1 MADSSTKRAKGIKK
15 KQLLLAGGIGGIIVV
30 IALGASALLQT
41 PKKKPNEIAK
51 PETKTLQVTTNDGE
65 RAEWRMQAGTELSG
79 FGTELQKLRN
89 DMQGLKDENKRLQD
103 QMEKDKEKPQS
114 TGLNPPTG
122 PVAPPVMPPGLSG
135 NQAGSMFSQ
144 VGTGGSVPPPPTRP
158 DGSSAQPGMGKKG
171 GMAGLS
177 SGTMDNGSRIRSVS
191 VTDEVTS
198 EATTKEA
205 KAAGLGPQ
213 TNSAQKFGRDARQKA
228 GSASLSGNDGKER
241 FADDDPLSINRA
253 GGRTADT
260 YLPTGTSIRVVM
272 LNGLDAPTGGQS
284 QQNPMP
290 VNLLVDAPAQLPNG
304 VKANLKGCFITG
316 NGHGDLSAERAYI
329 RLDRLSCID
338 EDGGAIDVAIRGY
351 VSGEDGKTGVRGKVI
366 SKTGQVLANA
376 ILVGTLGGFG
386 EGLRQ
391 SATQTNNMGALGQTT
406 QIQNPWTYGMGS
418 GVGKAMDRVAQYYI
432 KLAEKLFPVIEVD
445 GGRTVDVVLTR
456 GVSIERQ

>member
-1 MADSSTKRAKGIKK
+1 MADTSTKRAKGIKK
-15 KQLLLAGGIGGIIVV
+15 KQLLLLSGIGAGVLVV
-30 IALGASALLQT
+30 ALLASAIMQK
-41 PKKKPNEIAK
+41 PAKKSTDIVK

-65 RAEWRMQAGTELSG
+65 RAEWRVQAGTELSG
-79 FGTELQKLRN
+79 FSKELQQIRN
-89 DMQGLKDENKRLQD
+89 DLTGLKEENKQLKD
-103 QMEKDKEKPQS
+103 QLEKEKDKPS
-114 TGLNPPTG
+114 ASGLNPPTG
-122 PVAPPVMPPGLSG
+122 PVAPPTMPPGLAG
-135 NQAGSMFSQ
+135 TQGGSMFSQ
-144 VGTGGSVPPPPTRP
+144 VGTGGGVPPPPTRP
-158 DGSSAQPGMGKKG
+158 DGTTAQPGSGKK

-177 SGTMDNGSRIRSVS
+177 SGTMDSGSRIRSVS
-191 VTDEVTS
+191 VLDES
-198 EATTKEA
+198 AIDAFPKDG
-205 KAAGLGPQ
+205 KAAGVGPHV
-213 TNSAQKFGRDARQKA
+213 NSAQKFGRDARNKA
-228 GSASLSGNDGKER
+228 GSAGSTGSDGKER

-253 GGRTADT
+253 GGRKADT
-260 YLPTGTSIRVVM
+260 YLPTGTSLRVVM

-290 VNLLVDAPAQLPNG
+290 VNFLVDAPAQLPNG

-329 RLDRLSCID
+329 RLDRLSCVD

-391 SATQTNNMGALGQTT
+391 SATQTNNYGAIGQTT
-406 QIQNPWTYGMGS
+406 EVQNPWSYGIGS